1 MIYKQNTNSISL
13 CEIMTIDEAELFEF
27 TESEMISLN
36 EGFAENVK
44 QFFIKLKNKIIQFF
58 TMIIKK
64 IRSIFNNDKK
74 DLNDLNNAVKQST
87 TTSNDSES
95 DAEDGGSDNDS
106 EAAGS
111 PIQQAV
117 KIAKRAHFRDK
128 YNSLE
133 QVLEAGFKSSNFVI
147 KDAKPYLAR
156 GMDTN
161 VERMMNNLYSS
172 IKEIS
177 QDLLEKDELF
187 GVNLVD
193 GIYQR
198 DDLAHNINTKLCRD
212 IVPSDNGEK
221 GFQDI
226 YMSIFLGTMD
236 YEYGDENENYQLKD
250 NPELKDLYSKDLSAS
265 FPKLT
270 LQVLS
275 KNSDDEQKFIDKLD
289 KDFAK
294 HVESLWP
301 QALQN
306 ILELEKIRNQIQKN
320 EHKKIYIE
328 KEYRKIMQPI
338 INKERM
344 LDVRVARIQNLLNC
358 FFEITRNA
366 VRFIMARHKF
376 ASKAVLS
383 MIRAAYKDMNDVKTE
398 SYDNSIFSN
407 IVLI

>member
-301 QALQN
+301 GFDRMRDE
-306 ILELEKIRNQIQKN
+306 IEKEKMKVYDDNEKLNQ
-320 EHKKIYIE
+320 